1 MSECSDVVCLERVSR
16 VFAGAKA
23 VDDLSL
29 KLKAGEVMGFL
40 GTNGAGKTTT
50 IKMMLGLLAPT
61 SGTVKVLGGDPS
73 DPRVRARIGY
83 MPEVATYYPY
93 LDARELLSFYG
104 GICGLDAKTVRKRT
118 DELLDAVGLAD
129 AAKRPLKTYSK
140 GMLQRA
146 GIAQALL
153 NDPDLL
159 VLDEPFTGLD
169 PLARIH
175 FRELLLDL
183 KRRGK
188 TVFFSSHEL
197 GETELLCDR
206 VAIMKKGRCVY
217 QGPVKDLAGDG
228 ADALEKF
235 AASPPFFYDAVLM
248 DIQMPRMT
256 GFEAAEAIRSLER
269 EDAKTVPVIAMSADI
284 FEQSVNRA
292 TQSGMSGYLTKPLDM
307 DVLYRELLRQL
318 RLS

>member
-1 MSECSDVVCLERVSR
+1 MKSENAVGIDGVSR
-16 VFAGAKA
+16 AFGSVKA
-23 VDDLSL
+23 VDGLSL
-29 KLKAGEVMGFL
+29 SLAPGEIVGFL

-50 IKMMLGLLAPT
+50 IKMITGLLRPDA
-61 SGTVKVLGGDPS
+61 GKVSVFGGDPS
-73 DPRVRARIGY
+73 DPAVRARIGY

-93 LDARELLSFYG
+93 LNARELLAFYG
-104 GICGLDAKTVRKRT
+104 GICGLDAKAVRERT
-118 DELLDAVGLAD
+118 DSLLESVGLAD
-129 AAKRPLKTYSK
+129 AAKRPLRTYSK

-175 FRELLLDL
+175 FRELLRSLRE
-183 KRRGK
+183 KGK
-188 TVFFSSHEL
+188 AVFFSSHEL

-228 ADALEKF
+228 A
-235 AASPPFFYDAVLM
+235 SN
-248 DIQMPRMT
+248 
-256 GFEAAEAIRSLER
+256 LER
-269 EDAKTVPVIAMSADI
+269 LFLRTLEEAK
-284 FEQSVNRA
+284 
-292 TQSGMSGYLTKPLDM
+292 
-307 DVLYRELLRQL
+307 
-318 RLS
+318 

>member
-1 MSECSDVVCLERVSR
+1 MKTENAVGIDGVSR
-16 VFAGAKA
+16 AFGSVKA
-23 VDDLSL
+23 VDGLSL
-29 KLKAGEVMGFL
+29 SLAPGEIVGFL

-50 IKMMLGLLAPT
+50 IKMITGLLRPDAGEV
-61 SGTVKVLGGDPS
+61 SVFGGDPS
-73 DPRVRARIGY
+73 DPAVRARIGY

-93 LDARELLSFYG
+93 LNARELLAFYG
-104 GICGLDAKTVRKRT
+104 GICGLDAKSVRERT
-118 DELLDAVGLAD
+118 DSLLESVGLAD
-129 AAKRPLKTYSK
+129 AAKRPLRTYSK

-175 FRELLLDL
+175 FRELLRSLRE
-183 KRRGK
+183 KGK
-188 TVFFSSHEL
+188 AVFFSSHEL

-228 ADALEKF
+228 A
-235 AASPPFFYDAVLM
+235 SN
-248 DIQMPRMT
+248 
-256 GFEAAEAIRSLER
+256 LER
-269 EDAKTVPVIAMSADI
+269 LFLRTLEEAK
-284 FEQSVNRA
+284 
-292 TQSGMSGYLTKPLDM
+292 
-307 DVLYRELLRQL
+307 
-318 RLS
+318 

>member
-1 MSECSDVVCLERVSR
+1 MKSGSAVDIDSVSR
-16 VFAGAKA
+16 TFGSVKA
-23 VDDLSL
+23 VDGLSL
-29 KLKAGEVMGFL
+29 ALAPGEIVGFL

-50 IKMMLGLLAPT
+50 IKMITGLLAPT

-73 DPRVRARIGY
+73 DPRVRAHIGY

-93 LDARELLSFYG
+93 LNARELLSFYG
-104 GICGLDAKTVRKRT
+104 GIGGLDAKTVRERT

-206 VAIMKKGRCVY
+206 VAIMKKGHCIY
-217 QGPVKDLAGDG
+217 QGPVKDIAGDG
-228 ADALEKF
+228 A
-235 AASPPFFYDAVLM
+235 
-248 DIQMPRMT
+248 T
-256 GFEAAEAIRSLER
+256 NLER
-269 EDAKTVPVIAMSADI
+269 LFLKTLEEAK
-284 FEQSVNRA
+284 
-292 TQSGMSGYLTKPLDM
+292 
-307 DVLYRELLRQL
+307 
-318 RLS
+318 

>member
-1 MSECSDVVCLERVSR
+1 MSECSDIVHLECVTR

-61 SGTVKVLGGDPS
+61 AGMVKVLGGDPS
-73 DPRVRARIGY
+73 DPRIRAHIGY

-93 LDARELLSFYG
+93 LNARGLLAFYG
-104 GICGLDAKTVRKRT
+104 GICGLDAKTVRLRT
-118 DELLDAVGLAD
+118 DSLLESVGLAD

-153 NDPDLL
+153 SDPDLL

-175 FRELLLDL
+175 FRELLRNL
-183 KRRGK
+183 KERGK
-188 TVFFSSHEL
+188 TIFFSSHEL

-206 VAIMKKGRCVY
+206 VAIMKKGHCVY
-217 QGPVKDLAGDG
+217 QGPVKDIAGDG
-228 ADALEKF
+228 A
-235 AASPPFFYDAVLM
+235 
-248 DIQMPRMT
+248 T
-256 GFEAAEAIRSLER
+256 NLER
-269 EDAKTVPVIAMSADI
+269 LFLKTLGEAK
-284 FEQSVNRA
+284 
-292 TQSGMSGYLTKPLDM
+292 
-307 DVLYRELLRQL
+307 
-318 RLS
+318 

>member
-1 MSECSDVVCLERVSR
+1 MKSGSAVDIDSVSR
-16 VFAGAKA
+16 SFGSMKA
-23 VDDLSL
+23 VDGLSL
-29 KLKAGEVMGFL
+29 VLAPGEIVGFL

-50 IKMMLGLLAPT
+50 IKMITGLLRPDGGKI
-61 SGTVKVLGGDPS
+61 SVFGGDPA
-73 DPRVRARIGY
+73 DTLVRARIGY

-104 GICGLDAKTVRKRT
+104 GICGLDAKTVRRRT

-153 NDPDLL
+153 NNPDLL
-159 VLDEPFTGLD
+159 ILDEPFTGLD

-206 VAIMKKGRCVY
+206 VAIMKKGHCVY

-228 ADALEKF
+228 AAN
-235 AASPPFFYDAVLM
+235 
-248 DIQMPRMT
+248 
-256 GFEAAEAIRSLER
+256 LER
-269 EDAKTVPVIAMSADI
+269 LFLKTLEEAK
-284 FEQSVNRA
+284 
-292 TQSGMSGYLTKPLDM
+292 
-307 DVLYRELLRQL
+307 
-318 RLS
+318 